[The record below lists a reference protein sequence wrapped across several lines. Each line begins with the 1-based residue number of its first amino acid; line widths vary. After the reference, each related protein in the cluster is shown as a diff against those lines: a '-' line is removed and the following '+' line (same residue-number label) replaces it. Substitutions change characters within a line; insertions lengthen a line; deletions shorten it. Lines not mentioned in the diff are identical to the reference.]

1 MHVHRG
7 LCYLPVGAALEEKAV
22 CHLLIG
28 SQMNRQVLYE
38 NPLICRMKHSNL
50 RRNKRKKKRS
60 LVSVKSKIVVNAKFL
75 MVQLQYMPQVNF
87 EHLVNFFS

>member
-50 RRNKRKKKRS
+50 RTKVREQEKEKKVIS
-60 LVSVKSKIVVNAKFL
+60 ISEE
-75 MVQLQYMPQVNF
+75 QDCGEYQVLDGTTTF
-87 EHLVNFFS
+87 